1 MVIHHFNI
9 MRGAIA
15 PDKAKPPLII
25 DPDAMLPSAIT
36 FQRFKPI
43 VRRYAK
49 ILQAYRSIQ
58 HAQLASRDGQ
68 NIRRKALRD
77 LSQKHQRCA
86 LASEAFD
93 HKGVLYRI
101 TGVMSSITIPQDGM
115 RLVRQ
120 GDSKEESNH
129 GQYKQ

>member
-1 MVIHHFNI
+1 MVIYHFNI

-49 ILQAYRSIQ
+49 ILKAYRSIQ
-58 HAQLASRDGQ
+58 HAQLAPCDGQ
-68 NIRRKALRD
+68 NIRRKALRG
-77 LSQKHQRCA
+77 LSQKH
-86 LASEAFD
+86 
-93 HKGVLYRI
+93 
-101 TGVMSSITIPQDGM
+101 
-115 RLVRQ
+115 
-120 GDSKEESNH
+120 
-129 GQYKQ
+129 

>member
-1 MVIHHFNI
+1 MIIHHFNI
-9 MRGAIA
+9 MRGTIA

-58 HAQLASRDGQ
+58 HAQFAPCDGQ
-68 NIRRKALRD
+68 NIRRKTLRD

-93 HKGVLYRI
+93 HRNVLYRI
-101 TGVMSSITIPQDGM
+101 TGVMSSITTPEDGM
-115 RLVRQ
+115 SVERL
-120 GDSKEESNH
+120 DNPNEEANH
-129 GQYKQ
+129 G